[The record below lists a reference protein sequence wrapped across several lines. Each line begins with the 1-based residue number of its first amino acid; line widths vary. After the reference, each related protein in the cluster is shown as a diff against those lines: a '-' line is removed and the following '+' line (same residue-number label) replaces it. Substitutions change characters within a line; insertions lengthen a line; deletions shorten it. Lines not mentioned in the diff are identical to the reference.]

1 MYKVM
6 AVDDEIWVLRG
17 LKKLIPWE
25 RYGFELDRTFT
36 DPFEALESFARQ
48 APDVVFADI
57 SMARMDGFTLIQKM
71 QRLRE
76 NVQFVIISA
85 YSEFDYAK
93 KAISFQVVDYLVK
106 PITEDMLVAMLEKLS
121 ARLEVAGASSQRS
134 KLYRWLIQPESVIT
148 AERLRWLTGID
159 WSPDMELVMLAR
171 LNGEVGQPPRA
182 VASYAFPSA
191 DGTCSFRILA
201 GSRALLEQCMVDVER
216 DAIARGE
223 IVGSSQS
230 FSHVEDCRLALR
242 QAWYGAHHAFFGDA
256 CGVFRADVA
265 ESDEMEMIVNLV
277 REQAWRSAAHALK
290 KLSDSPPAN
299 GSIGGAFHLYQQ
311 VTALLNIS
319 KPRLQSIDS
328 VEELLSTFRR
338 FSDMCIA
345 MGAAML
351 ENAEGGALEM
361 IAVETYLQRHFRQP
375 ELSVQSIAAVFGVD
389 ADYLGRR
396 YREEMD
402 RSIRQSIQEKRLNY
416 AAKLLQET
424 DAPVQEIARLCGY
437 VDPFYFNKVFKKV
450 YNATPMQ
457 YKKKQKIQ

>member
-25 RYGFELDRTFT
+25 RYGFELDWTFT

-93 KAISFQVVDYLVK
+93 RAISFQVVDYLVK

-171 LNGEVGQPPRA
+171 LNGEVGQPERA
-182 VASYAFPSA
+182 VASYAFQSA

-256 CGVFRADVA
+256 RGVFRADVA